1 MRKKISKRAK
11 ESPVINLVWAEEL
24 NDAELKALRKMVE
37 KAIKDPDSPIVS
49 NYEIHWDRI
58 RIDKKAVARVVWSN
72 VLSDKDVDSLSNEV
86 EKALKD
92 PNYVIVV
99 NYPVYWI
106 EISK

>member
-11 ESPVINLVWAEEL
+11 MSPVINLVWAEEL
-24 NDAELKALRKMVE
+24 NDVELKALRRKVE
-37 KAIKDPDSPIVS
+37 QAIKRPDMPIVA
-49 NYEIHWDRI
+49 NYEIHWNRI
-58 RIDKKAVARVVWSN
+58 HIDKEAVSRIVWS
-72 VLSDKDVDSLSNEV
+72 DMIAEKDVDKLSLEI

-92 PNYVIVV
+92 PDYVIVV